1 MEKRKKSNL
10 ALWLAFMLII
20 VSVLQT
26 LPVQAEGNA
35 AQESHITHQPTAKE
49 PYVKLSKEGATFVW
63 YEAEPTLC
71 QVVPEKNQE
80 NQIEASTTENS
91 YNKTIEGW
99 EAPNS
104 KLEIDV
110 IVKKDDLITITPCP
124 DFSGTVKDAS
134 ENPFTNEGNGTYTKK
149 ITADGKLSIRV
160 AETDNRSF
168 WARVEIT
175 RQMPVDRVTTQNSDT
190 FTGAPGTYICVASF
204 ADGSTVASD
213 PLEVPGYDITT
224 SSAGNGNCRIQVDG
238 REISSAAPGQKVT
251 VKPEPADT
259 YELDAITVT
268 KKDDSSTKITVTDH
282 SFIMPDYPVE
292 VHITFRRPSCHITLP
307 SGTGYTAAAQQ
318 PSTVEYGTDHTFTI
332 TLDDGYEASE
342 DFSVTAND
350 IVLAPTNSEGNKYT
364 YTLYH
369 ITKDQA
375 IKVTGVK
382 KKDVSDVK
390 DENPPEITITLDE
403 NNFWKDFMHLI
414 TFGTFFRENKKLTIS
429 VSDSESGVREQSIK
443 YYLADQDLFAENKV
457 YPSQEIEEK
466 IPSWTEYK
474 DPIVLPGGNTYV
486 LYAKAEDNNGNVSYA
501 STTGI
506 IIDTTAP
513 YIDHME
519 NGKTYYGDSSFTVR
533 DDYLETVTVDGKTI
547 KPASNAYTFTIQAD
561 NKLHTVDAADRAGNP
576 VSYRFY
582 VNETWLRDG
591 ISSNGLYPL
600 SPDNSYKLC
609 SGKWKVAGDSTI
621 YEGNRTI
628 YVSENG
634 NFDFQKQ

>member
-1 MEKRKKSNL
+1 MKKREKSNL

-26 LPVQAEGNA
+26 APVQAEGNA

-49 PYVKLSKEGATFVW
+49 PYVKLSKEGATFAW

-71 QVVPEKNQE
+71 QVVSEKNQE
-80 NQIEASTTENS
+80 NHIEASTTENS

-175 RQMPVDRVTTQNSDT
+175 RQMPVDRVTSQNSDT

-213 PLEVPGYDITT
+213 PLGVPGYDITT

-292 VHITFRRPSCHITLP
+292 VHISFRRPSCHITLP

-318 PSTVEYGTDHTFTI
+318 PSTVEYGADHTFTI

-369 ITKDQA
+369 ITKDQTV
-375 IKVTGVK
+375 KVNGVK

-403 NNFWKDFMHLI
+403 NNFWKDFMHRI

-474 DPIVLPGGNTYV
+474 EPIVLPGGNTYV